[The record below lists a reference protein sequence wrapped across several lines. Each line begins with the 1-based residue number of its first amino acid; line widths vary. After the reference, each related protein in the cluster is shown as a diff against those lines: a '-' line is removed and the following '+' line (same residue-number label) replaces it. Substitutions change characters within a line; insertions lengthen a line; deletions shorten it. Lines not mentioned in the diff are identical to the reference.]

1 MIQNEQPHQQPH
13 QHPIQYHFQ
22 KLSSSLLLH
31 AELTIVSRRLVDTI
45 ADALPNETTVS
56 KLADLIRTDIA
67 QVEAALSRES
77 ASEYTAQLAQQDQ
90 IRDDAFIA
98 LRDFAKANSNRGNA
112 EISQA
117 GKLIYS
123 IFETRGLTLYS
134 RGYTDQSAGMN
145 LLLED
150 LSTDEARNAL
160 DEMGG
165 MAWYDELQLAQ
176 DSFEQLVREK
186 LSSESQETILP
197 IRVSRLRLTHHIETL
212 LGCVRAVHD
221 FEEQAAT
228 SDGHVTL
235 DELINSINEIILN
248 AMAVA
253 RARRTRSESA
263 GKAQEVLESTSA

>member
-1 MIQNEQPHQQPH
+1 MIQNEQPH

-67 QVEAALSRES
+67 QVEAALSREA

-98 LRDFAKANSNRGNA
+98 LRDFAKANCNRGNA

-197 IRVSRLRLTHHIETL
+197 IRVSRLRLTDHIETL